1 MTHVGN
7 VIDFLLESCVI
18 IQEPKLG
25 SGEHLSVLIATRN
38 TLVLIFPSIFFQ
50 FMQDASDV
58 MQLLLKTQTDFSDM
72 EDDDPQVKQ
81 LSHVRLDVHLV

>member
-1 MTHVGN
+1 M
-7 VIDFLLESCVI
+7 
-18 IQEPKLG
+18 
-25 SGEHLSVLIATRN
+25 
-38 TLVLIFPSIFFQ
+38 VLIFPNTFFQ

-81 LSHVRLDVHLV
+81 LSHVCRDPSSVKLNVLKKRN